1 MGAEQH
7 ATHATRQR
15 CSARR
20 RLVAVVRLRENL
32 GALQE
37 RDFRLLFSGTVI
49 TTVGDRLAGIALA
62 FAVLD
67 IGTAT
72 DLGVVFAVRQVAE
85 ALVLVGG
92 GVLSDRLPRNL
103 VIAGASL
110 VQGAAQAAT
119 AALVLTGGG
128 SILLIVVLQGIYGV
142 GGGLVVPAEVG
153 LVPQTV
159 SPGAAPAG
167 ERAAGAERAT

>member
-1 MGAEQH
+1 SPDAAGRREVGAEQH
-7 ATHATRQR
+7 APHATRR
-15 CSARR
+15 WGRGAAPAS

-67 IGTAT
+67 IGSAT
-72 DLGVVFAVRQVAE
+72 DRGIVFAVRQVVE

-103 VIAGASL
+103 VIGGASL
-110 VQGAAQAAT
+110 
-119 AALVLTGGG
+119 
-128 SILLIVVLQGIYGV
+128 
-142 GGGLVVPAEVG
+142 
-153 LVPQTV
+153 
-159 SPGAAPAG
+159 
-167 ERAAGAERAT
+167 